1 MTKKE
6 KAIHEKA
13 ASMMAR
19 QSTKNL
25 LIQWALTE
33 SMPMSEELPIVRGW
47 IADELKRRDPDAY
60 DAWLEDD
67 DPDAQPNK
75 YFAC

>member
-33 SMPMSEELPIVRGW
+33 AMPMSEELPIVRGW

-60 DAWLEDD
+60 GAWLEYD
-67 DPDAQPNK
+67 DPDAQPDK